1 LPFDDRDLLLVDIQR
16 SIQLIEE
23 FVEGLDLDAYRRD
36 IKTQAAVERMLLV
49 ISEGAIRLRDRA
61 ESLCPTIPWREIRGI
76 GNWLR
81 HSYDRVDAE
90 IVWDTIRNDLPA
102 LKTAINSLLESNKPE
117 E

>member
-1 LPFDDRDLLLVDIQR
+1 LPFKDHDLLLLDIQW

-23 FVEGLDLDAYRRD
+23 FIKELDLGAYRRD
-36 IKTQAAVERMLLV
+36 TKTQAAVERMLLV
-49 ISEGAIRLRDRA
+49 ISEAAVRLNDHA

-90 IVWDTIRNDLPA
+90 IIWDTIQNDLPA
-102 LKTAINSLLESNKPE
+102 LMVAVNAALSSKRPQE
-117 E
+117 